1 MFNTG
6 NNNVGIGLTG
16 DGLSGFSS
24 LNSGAGNTGFF
35 NSGTANTGLFNSGTG
50 NTGLFN
56 SGTGNVGIGN
66 TGTGNTGIGNSGNY
80 NTGLLNAGLVNTGIA
95 NPGNHNT
102 GLFNIG
108 TFNTG
113 IANPGHYNT
122 GSYNTGSYNTGM
134 ANAGDYGTGAFIT
147 GSMNNGLL
155 WRADRQGLLA
165 ANYTITIERP
175 AAFLNV
181 DIPVN
186 IPITG
191 DITNVSIPA
200 ITFPRIDASG
210 SVDIGIL
217 SGTVL
222 APVGPITL
230 HGGDA
235 SAPLDTPIEIDFGP
249 SPAINLNIG
258 KPDGSTVINIV
269 GGAARP
275 DQHSD
280 HRLAASARLL
290 QRHHRPVVG
299 LPQLGC
305 WQRIGLAEL
314 RQQLGPLQLRH

>member
-1 MFNTG
+1 
-6 NNNVGIGLTG
+6 
-16 DGLSGFSS
+16 
-24 LNSGAGNTGFF
+24 
-35 NSGTANTGLFNSGTG
+35 
-50 NTGLFN
+50 
-56 SGTGNVGIGN
+56 
-66 TGTGNTGIGNSGNY
+66 
-80 NTGLLNAGLVNTGIA
+80 
-95 NPGNHNT
+95 
-102 GLFNIG
+102 
-108 TFNTG
+108 TG

-269 GGAARP
+269 GGAGAGPISIPIIDLRP
-275 DQHSD
+275 APGFFNATTGPSSGFLNWGAGSASGLLNFGNNSGLYNFATSSMGNSGFQNYGSLQSGWANLGNSISGIYNTGLGAPANVSGLLNIGTN
-280 HRLAASARLL
+280 LAGWL
-290 QRHHRPVVG
+290 QNGPTETTFSVG
-299 LPQLGC
+299 LANLGF
-305 WQRIGLAEL
+305 WNLGSANIGNYN
-314 RQQLGPLQLRH
+314 LGSAN